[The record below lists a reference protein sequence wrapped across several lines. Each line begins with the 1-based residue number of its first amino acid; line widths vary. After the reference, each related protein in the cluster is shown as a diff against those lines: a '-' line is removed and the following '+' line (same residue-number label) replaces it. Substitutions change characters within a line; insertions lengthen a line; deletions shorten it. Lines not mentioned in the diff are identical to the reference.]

1 MNWDSSKD
9 DELLKDAFGFSNH
22 AECAELG
29 QDDEANKNHLDIF
42 QPFDN
47 IWYISLYLC
56 IFSEMA

>member
-1 MNWDSSKD
+1 MKE
-9 DELLKDAFGFSNH
+9 DEWLKDVFGSSNH

-47 IWYISLYLC
+47 IWCISLYLC
-56 IFSEMA
+56 IFSETA

>member
-9 DELLKDAFGFSNH
+9 DELLKDAFGFSNQT
-22 AECAELG
+22 ECAELG

-47 IWYISLYLC
+47 I
-56 IFSEMA
+56 